1 METIKIEKKL
11 CMCCMEE
18 HDVHTV
24 RVSEHNEFKGVPVEY
39 GATYEYCELANEYIS
54 TEEMICPT

>member
-54 TEEMICPT
+54 T